1 MASKLTEEI
10 YQDLKQ
16 RNKRGLEKYGHY
28 LEDNNYQDML
38 QHSYEEVL
46 DLAQYLKKEINNRNT
61 IQQLIKMYPNDYRLG
76 EVVREIFTK
85 YGKESTENCKRN

>member
-10 YQDLKQ
+10 YQDLKD
-16 RNKRGLEKYGHY
+16 RSETGLQKYGHY

-85 YGKESTENCKRN
+85 

>member
-10 YQDLKQ
+10 YQDLKE
-16 RNKRGLEKYGHY
+16 RSERGLEKYGHY
-28 LEDNNYQDML
+28 LEDNNYQNML

-61 IQQLIKMYPNDYRLG
+61 IQQLIKMYPNDFRLG
-76 EVVREIFTK
+76 EVVREMFTK
-85 YGKESTENCKRN
+85 

>member
-10 YQDLKQ
+10 YQDLKD
-16 RNKRGLEKYGHY
+16 RSERGLQKYGHY

-61 IQQLIKMYPNDYRLG
+61 IQQLIKMYPNDLRLG

-85 YGKESTENCKRN
+85 

>member
-10 YQDLKQ
+10 YQDLKD
-16 RNKRGLEKYGHY
+16 RSERGLEKYGHY

-61 IQQLIKMYPNDYRLG
+61 IQQLIKMYPNDFRLG

-85 YGKESTENCKRN
+85 

>member
-1 MASKLTEEI
+1 MTSKLTEEI
-10 YQDLKQ
+10 YQDLKD
-16 RNKRGLEKYGHY
+16 RSKRGLQKYGHY

-61 IQQLIKMYPNDYRLG
+61 IQQLIKMYPNDSRLG

-85 YGKESTENCKRN
+85 

>member
-10 YQDLKQ
+10 YQDLKDRSQ
-16 RNKRGLEKYGHY
+16 RGLEKYGHY

-61 IQQLIKMYPNDYRLG
+61 IQQLIKMYPNDFRLG

-85 YGKESTENCKRN
+85 

>member
-10 YQDLKQ
+10 YQDLKD
-16 RNKRGLEKYGHY
+16 RSERGLEKYGHY

-85 YGKESTENCKRN
+85 

>member
-10 YQDLKQ
+10 YQDLKE
-16 RNKRGLEKYGHY
+16 RSERGLEKYGHY
-28 LEDNNYQDML
+28 LEDNNYQNML

-61 IQQLIKMYPNDYRLG
+61 IQQLIKMYPNDFRLG

-85 YGKESTENCKRN
+85 

>member
-10 YQDLKQ
+10 YQDLKE
-16 RNKRGLEKYGHY
+16 RSERGLEKYGHY

-61 IQQLIKMYPNDYRLG
+61 IQQLIKMYPNDFRLG

-85 YGKESTENCKRN
+85 

>member
-1 MASKLTEEI
+1 MGSKLTEEI
-10 YQDLKQ
+10 YQDLKD
-16 RNKRGLEKYGHY
+16 RSERGLEKYGHY

-76 EVVREIFTK
+76 EVVREIFSK
-85 YGKESTENCKRN
+85 

>member
-10 YQDLKQ
+10 YHDLKE
-16 RNKRGLEKYGHY
+16 RSERGLEKYGHY

-85 YGKESTENCKRN
+85 

>member
-10 YQDLKQ
+10 YQDLKD
-16 RNKRGLEKYGHY
+16 RSERGLEKYRHY

-61 IQQLIKMYPNDYRLG
+61 IQQLIKMYPNDFRLG

-85 YGKESTENCKRN
+85 

>member
-10 YQDLKQ
+10 YQDLKD
-16 RNKRGLEKYGHY
+16 RSERGLEKYGHY

-76 EVVREIFTK
+76 EVVREIYTK
-85 YGKESTENCKRN
+85 

>member
-1 MASKLTEEI
+1 MGSKLTEEI
-10 YQDLKQ
+10 YQDLKD
-16 RNKRGLEKYGHY
+16 RSERGLEKYGHY

-61 IQQLIKMYPNDYRLG
+61 IQQLIKMYPNDFRLG

-85 YGKESTENCKRN
+85 

>member
-10 YQDLKQ
+10 YQDLKD
-16 RNKRGLEKYGHY
+16 RSERGLEKYGHY
-28 LEDNNYQDML
+28 LDDNNYQDML

-85 YGKESTENCKRN
+85 

>member
-1 MASKLTEEI
+1 
-10 YQDLKQ
+10 
-16 RNKRGLEKYGHY
+16 
-28 LEDNNYQDML
+28 ML

-61 IQQLIKMYPNDYRLG
+61 IQQLIKMYPNDFRLG

-85 YGKESTENCKRN
+85 

>member
-10 YQDLKQ
+10 YQDLKE
-16 RNKRGLEKYGHY
+16 RSERGLEKYGHY

-85 YGKESTENCKRN
+85 

>member
-10 YQDLKQ
+10 YQNLKD
-16 RNKRGLEKYGHY
+16 RSERGLEKYGHY

-61 IQQLIKMYPNDYRLG
+61 IQQLIKMYPNNFRLG

-85 YGKESTENCKRN
+85 